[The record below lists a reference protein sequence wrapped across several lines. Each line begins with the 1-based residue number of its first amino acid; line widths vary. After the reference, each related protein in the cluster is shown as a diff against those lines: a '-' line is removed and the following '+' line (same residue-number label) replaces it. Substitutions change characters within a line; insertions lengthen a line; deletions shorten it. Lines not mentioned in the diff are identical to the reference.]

1 MNRGHAMMGR
11 VTLLVWGMLSWSA
24 LAGGWYGTDDL
35 AVRLDAQT
43 GFPVEYRAFGRS
55 VLTATDPRQPFA
67 IKENWYGVTNDGTWK
82 VESVRFETNV
92 LTSVVRAGHWR
103 VSHEMTL
110 HPDTHRIRRA
120 FRLDWLGDVPGV
132 LRGLEVDGGTVRLGA
147 DGAYTLPCVWPVVD
161 VKGTDLRPGVTHENY
176 ESPYSV
182 LAADGAGTTAT
193 WIADDTE
200 PDCDVGFTLVT
211 ERADGVSVTHPYRSA
226 GYVEKGRPQ
235 TMGGLWVCF
244 GRGATTDDALRALPA
259 WFAAVGQ
266 HVPADRPDWIRD
278 AVVYSMHPG
287 GTRGSRWTDWGGFA
301 PSAKQ
306 LPRLAALGADVIWM
320 LPLEAYAP
328 YDPYDYF
335 SLQPELGTRDDYLAF
350 IAAAKANGLR
360 VFRDIVP
367 HGGMPQSVH
376 FRGLDDC
383 ILRDEQGRKPSYW
396 CADFANPRW
405 QAFMREVAGRYVAD
419 GLDGL
424 RVDASSGSKAP
435 NWNPA
440 IPYAR
445 ASLAVRPGGLRLQR
459 AIRAAIRAANPDAAM
474 LAESDLSYSANAAD
488 VLYDWSL
495 AFRMIRP
502 AMHGSVVDQV
512 AALRRY
518 LRDETLAQVPGHL
531 RLRYQEN
538 HDCQRSELQYGGAA
552 MEAVQAMLAWM
563 PGVAFVY
570 QEQEDGHSFA
580 FREIYRI
587 RREHPELTRGTPDY
601 LGVAAS
607 PGVYAAAFT
616 LSNVTSV
623 VRVNLNGTPADG
635 LGPFGYSLET
645 AGRKVF
651 DSAALAASAGGVRR
665 WCASTADGFYADEI
679 RVRHPFHD
687 PSAKPWTYW
696 REQGGPCYFDSRFHP
711 FGLSPDSAFVA
722 FEDETGAVWR
732 ADVPRG
738 KDVRL
743 LETAD
748 PRACGLDFR
757 RVAAFPS
764 RPALTSGDGRLAAI
778 FGGWRFEEG
787 ALRVEMTRGGA
798 LKGVW
803 RRGADGE
810 WIRAVGMATPA
821 ARKGFGEKT
830 YDAVWE
836 MESFLRISRDAEN
849 RLALVFEGSL
859 RDRARFGLPKCPLP
873 YKMTYVFGGDGGFT
887 MRPEVSLGEPPE
899 RRGCLLDL
907 VVPRGE
913 GEFPTVVRSD
923 ETGNAATAVDDPTA
937 LLHVSWIDGS
947 GRSFRLNE
955 PSGFTAAFSWRQS
968 SKERK

>member
-1 MNRGHAMMGR
+1 MVKLVLGLGA
-11 VTLLVWGMLSWSA
+11 VALTLPFAA
-24 LAGGWYGTDDL
+24 LAENRTFGDK
-35 AVRLDAQT
+35 RLTVTVSGET
-43 GFPVEYRAFGRS
+43 GFPVAYAVDGRT
-55 VLTATDPRQPFA
+55 VVTATDVRQPFA
-67 IKENWYGVTNDGTWK
+67 IRENWYSVTNDGSWQ
-82 VESVRFETNV
+82 VESVAFETNV
-92 LTSVVRAGHWR
+92 LTSVVRAGRWR
-103 VSHEMTL
+103 VTHVMTL
-110 HPDTHRIRRA
+110 HPETRRICRA
-120 FRLDWLGDVPGV
+120 FRLDWTADAPGI
-132 LRGLEVDGGTVRLGA
+132 LRGLTVDGGRVRLGPA
-147 DGAYTLPCVWPVVD
+147 GAYTMPCVWPVVD
-161 VKGTDLRPGVTHENY
+161 VKGADLRPGVTHENY

-182 LAADGAGTTAT
+182 LAADGAGSTVT
-193 WIADDTE
+193 WIVDDTE
-200 PDCDVGFTLVT
+200 PDCDAGFTVAA
-211 ERADGVSVTHPYRSA
+211 EQADGVSVTHPYRSA
-226 GYVEKGRPQ
+226 GYVEKGKPQ
-235 TMGGLWVCF
+235 TMGGLWLCF
-244 GRGATTDDALRALPA
+244 GRGATTDDALQALPD

-266 HVPADRPDWIRD
+266 RVPSDRPEWVSD

-306 LPRLAALGADVIWM
+306 LPRIAALGANVVWL
-320 LPLEAYAP
+320 LPVEAYAP
-328 YDPYDYF
+328 YDPHDYF
-335 SLQPELGTRDDYLAF
+335 SIQPELGTRGDYLAF

-367 HGGMPQSVH
+367 HGGMPDSVH
-376 FRGLDDC
+376 FRGREDC
-383 ILRDEQGRKPSYW
+383 VLRDEQGRMPSYW
-396 CADFANPRW
+396 CSDFLNPKW
-405 QAFMREVAGRYVAD
+405 QVFMRDVAERYVSD
-419 GLDGL
+419 GLAGL

-445 ASLAVRPGGLRLQR
+445 ASLTVRPGGLFLQR
-459 AIRAAIRAANPDAAM
+459 AILAGIRAANPDAAM
-474 LAESDLSYSANAAD
+474 LTESDLSFSANAAD

-495 AFRMIRP
+495 AFRLIRP
-502 AMHGSVVDQV
+502 AMPGDVAVQV

-538 HDCQRSELQYGGAA
+538 HDSQRAELQYGGAA

-645 AGRKVF
+645 NGRKVF
-651 DSAALAASAGGVRR
+651 DSAASAAPADGIRR
-665 WCASTADGFYADEI
+665 WCAATADGFYADEI
-679 RVRHPFHD
+679 RVRHPFYD

-696 REQGGPCYFDSRFHP
+696 REQGGPCYFDSRLHP
-711 FGLSPDSAFVA
+711 FGLSSDCAFVA
-722 FEDETGAVWR
+722 FEDAEGGVWR
-732 ADVPRG
+732 ADVPPG

-748 PRACGLDFR
+748 PRTCGLDFR
-757 RVAAFPS
+757 RIAAFPA

-778 FGGWRFEEG
+778 FGGWRFEDG
-787 ALRVEMTRGGA
+787 ALRVDMTRGGA

-803 RRGADGE
+803 RKGADGA
-810 WIRAVGMATPA
+810 WVRAVGMATPA

-836 MESFLRISRDAEN
+836 MEASLRISRDAAN
-849 RLALVFEGSL
+849 RLTLVFEGEL
-859 RDRARFGLPKCPLP
+859 RDRTRFGLPNFPLP
-873 YKMTYVFGGDGGFT
+873 YKLTYVFGGDGGFA
-887 MRPEVSLGEPPE
+887 MRPEVTVAEPVERHGSLFDFVVEKGECQPPSVSCADMFGNRAE
-899 RRGCLLDL
+899 IVNDANVLL
-907 VVPRGE
+907 RA
-913 GEFPTVVRSD
+913 
-923 ETGNAATAVDDPTA
+923 N
-937 LLHVSWIDGS
+937 WIDGS
-947 GRSFRLNE
+947 GRSFRLNA
-955 PSGFTAAFSWRQS
+955 PSGFTLRLAFKGRTP
-968 SKERK
+968 R